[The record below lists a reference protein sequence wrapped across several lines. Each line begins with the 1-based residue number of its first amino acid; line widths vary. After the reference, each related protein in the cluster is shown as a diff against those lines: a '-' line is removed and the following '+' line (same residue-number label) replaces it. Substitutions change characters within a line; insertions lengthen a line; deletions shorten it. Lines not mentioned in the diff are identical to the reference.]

1 LVVHNFFHLFFCVF
15 FWLILCYPNHT
26 KGCF

>member
-1 LVVHNFFHLFFCVF
+1 LVVHNFFFHF

-26 KGCF
+26 EGCF